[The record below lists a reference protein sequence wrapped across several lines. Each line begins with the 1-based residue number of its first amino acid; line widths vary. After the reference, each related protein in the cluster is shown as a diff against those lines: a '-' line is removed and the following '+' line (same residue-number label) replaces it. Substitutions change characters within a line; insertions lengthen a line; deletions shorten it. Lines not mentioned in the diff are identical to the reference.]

1 MYWAQK
7 YPKEIKAII
16 AMDIGLPQQYVTYK
30 LSGIDRLKVRGFHLL
45 TSIGI
50 HRFMP
55 SAAYNPEVIR
65 QSFLTDHEKEIYKAI
80 SFKQFFNA
88 DMAHELLQSYQN
100 GRKSVNLPVPKE
112 TPILFLDAIADQY
125 KDSKYTKQQR
135 KDYKELADQLEVS
148 EVRELRGTH
157 SIYLYQP
164 DQIYQLSMKFLK
176 QKLK

>member
-1 MYWAQK
+1 
-7 YPKEIKAII
+7 
-16 AMDIGLPQQYVTYK
+16 
-30 LSGIDRLKVRGFHLL
+30 
-45 TSIGI
+45 
-50 HRFMP
+50 
-55 SAAYNPEVIR
+55 
-65 QSFLTDHEKEIYKAI
+65 
-80 SFKQFFNA
+80 
-88 DMAHELLQSYQN
+88 MAHELLQSYQN

>member
-1 MYWAQK
+1 M
-7 YPKEIKAII
+7 
-16 AMDIGLPQQYVTYK
+16 
-30 LSGIDRLKVRGFHLL
+30 
-45 TSIGI
+45 TSIGF

-55 SAAYNPEVIR
+55 SAVYNSEVIR
-65 QSFLTDHEKEIYKAI
+65 QSFLTDEEKEIYKAI
-80 SFKQFFNA
+80 NFKQFFNA
-88 DMAHELLQSYQN
+88 DMEHELLQSDQN
-100 GRKSVNLPVPKE
+100 GSKSVNLPVPKE

-125 KDSKYTKQQR
+125 KNSKYTKQQR

-148 EVRELRGTH
+148 EVKELRGTH